1 MCDCSEAIASVSM
14 SNVYAI
20 GANLY
25 RRITSLCKQL
35 CDLNVKC
42 CLAWIPSH
50 TGIIGN
56 EMADDLARSLAYDVF
71 MKRVD
76 APMYI
81 SLSTAFNMLNVI
93 AIDSWQRKWEYEP
106 TGHFTRQLIPSVGS
120 KIVFPDSRDVGIS
133 YCRLLLHDTLLQ
145 DDSYHTGTSDT
156 PLCSR
161 GKDRETSGHFLLSC
175 SKYNNQRTVMLHS
188 IYDICS
194 SVKHKGTIEV
204 SENLILGHNGTHNY
218 ERRTTKR

>member
-1 MCDCSEAIASVSM
+1 
-14 SNVYAI
+14 
-20 GANLY
+20 
-25 RRITSLCKQL
+25 
-35 CDLNVKC
+35 
-42 CLAWIPSH
+42 
-50 TGIIGN
+50 
-56 EMADDLARSLAYDVF
+56 
-71 MKRVD
+71 MKKVD
-76 APMYI
+76 APMYV
-81 SLSTAFNMLNVI
+81 SLSTAFNMLNVM
-93 AIDSWQRKWEYEP
+93 AIDSWQRKWDYEP

-145 DDSYHTGTSDT
+145 DDSYRTGTSDT
-156 PLCSR
+156 PLCSC

-204 SENLILGHNGTHNY
+204 SENLILGHMWNSQLRKKDNKEIKSALFEY
-218 ERRTTKR
+218 LNSVDRKL